1 MGAATN
7 TNNAGSAKSGE
18 IESGIIQPTQKGGSD
33 ETKTESTGSGFE
45 WAYFWL
51 ALLIGVF
58 ALLWHKGYINSM
70 GKFVAETREQ
80 LRKCTW
86 PTMDELRQH
95 IVVVMISSILL
106 GIFTV
111 ASDQIVQFVVWDLLM
126 GS

>member
-1 MGAATN
+1 MAAATN
-7 TNNAGSAKSGE
+7 TNNAGSSKGGE
-18 IESGIIQPTQKGGSD
+18 IESGIIQPTQKAGDDGKKN
-33 ETKTESTGSGFE
+33 ENTGSGFE

-51 ALLIGVF
+51 AVLIAVF

-70 GKFVAETREQ
+70 AKFVAETREQ

-95 IVVVMISSILL
+95 IVVVMISSVLL